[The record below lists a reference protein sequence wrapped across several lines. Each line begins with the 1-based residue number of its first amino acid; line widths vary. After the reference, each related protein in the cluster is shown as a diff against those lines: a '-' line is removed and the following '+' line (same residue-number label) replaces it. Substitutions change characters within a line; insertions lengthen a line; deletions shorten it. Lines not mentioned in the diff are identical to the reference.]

1 MKGGYNAVVITVP
14 ADGLAPN
21 GAKPSAG
28 TVMKNFLSQY
38 ISHLHYIYFQQQL
51 VCS

>member
-1 MKGGYNAVVITVP
+1 MYMQDLNLAITVT

-28 TVMKNFLSQY
+28 TVVTMNSYFSFLR
-38 ISHLHYIYFQQQL
+38 LA
-51 VCS
+51 